1 MPGKSERLKVEINEA
16 STQDIRTF
24 SITLTAPLSDFQ
36 VTDILRQRGV
46 IGGLDSQLKQ
56 AIKDTTEAYIKSAEE
71 LIASLANDPSKK
83 RKSRSNFTEDKS
95 STTSIQATGS

>member
-24 SITLTAPLSDFQ
+24 SITLAAPLSDFQ

-46 IGGLDSQLKQ
+46 INGLDSQLKQ
-56 AIKDTTEAYIKSAEE
+56 TIKDTTDAYIKSAEE
-71 LIASLANDPSKK
+71 LIASLANSSSTK
-83 RKSRSNFTEDKS
+83 RKARSNSTDDRP
-95 STTSIQATGS
+95 STTPLQATRS